1 VDVELPWDPAAL
13 EAAARERLPAIAY
26 AYYAAGAGMES
37 SVAANPRAW
46 GRWWLRPRVLVDAG
60 AVSTATTVL
69 GTPIALPVMLAPCAF
84 HRLAHADAEAATARA
99 AAAAGT
105 VMMVSTHSSLPLE
118 QVVPHATAGAWFQL
132 YVDPDPG
139 VTLGRLRRAEECG
152 CGALVITVDA
162 PVWGVR
168 YRGLGDSAA
177 FAEAAGST
185 AVSSG
190 AATFLGL
197 DWAGV
202 ERIAA
207 ATRLPVVLKGI
218 LHPDDAGRAAASGVA
233 GLVVSNHGGRQ
244 LDGSIPPAL
253 ALPEV
258 VAAVAGRLEVYVDGG
273 VRSGADVL
281 RALALG
287 ARAVLVGRPYL
298 WALTLGGEAG
308 VLALLRRLGAE
319 TANAMTLAGQTDPAR
334 VDPGIVVAADP
345 RLS

>member
-1 VDVELPWDPAAL
+1 MDVELPWDPVAL
-13 EAAARERLPAIAY
+13 EAAARERLPAVAY
-26 AYYAAGAGMES
+26 AYYAAGAGLEG

-46 GRWWLRPRVLVDAG
+46 GRWWLRPRALVDVTT
-60 AVSTATTVL
+60 VSTATTVL
-69 GTPIALPVMLAPCAF
+69 GTPVRLPVLLAPCAF

-105 VMMVSTHSSLPLE
+105 VMVVSTHSSLPLE
-118 QVVPHATAGAWFQL
+118 AIVPHATAGAWFQL
-132 YVDPDPG
+132 YADPDPE
-139 VTLGRLRRAEECG
+139 VTARRVRRAEECG

-190 AATFLGL
+190 TATFLGL
-197 DWAGV
+197 DWAAV

-207 ATRLPVVLKGI
+207 STPLPVVLKGI
-218 LHPDDAGRAAASGVA
+218 LHPDDAARAAGCGAA
-233 GLVVSNHGGRQ
+233 ALVVSNHGGRQ

-258 VAAVAGRLEVYVDGG
+258 VAAVDGRLEVYVDGG
-273 VRSGADVL
+273 VRTGPDVL

-319 TANAMTLAGQTDPAR
+319 TANAMTLAGQTDATR
-334 VDPGIVVAADP
+334 VERGIVVAAGP
-345 RLS
+345 PLS

>member
-1 VDVELPWDPAAL
+1 
-13 EAAARERLPAIAY
+13 
-26 AYYAAGAGMES
+26 
-37 SVAANPRAW
+37 
-46 GRWWLRPRVLVDAG
+46 
-60 AVSTATTVL
+60 
-69 GTPIALPVMLAPCAF
+69 MLAPCAF

-105 VMMVSTHSSLPLE
+105 VMVVSTHSSLPLE

-139 VTLGRLRRAEECG
+139 VTLGRVRRAEECG

>member
-1 VDVELPWDPAAL
+1 
-13 EAAARERLPAIAY
+13 
-26 AYYAAGAGMES
+26 
-37 SVAANPRAW
+37 
-46 GRWWLRPRVLVDAG
+46 
-60 AVSTATTVL
+60 
-69 GTPIALPVMLAPCAF
+69 
-84 HRLAHADAEAATARA
+84 
-99 AAAAGT
+99 
-105 VMMVSTHSSLPLE
+105 
-118 QVVPHATAGAWFQL
+118 
-132 YVDPDPG
+132 
-139 VTLGRLRRAEECG
+139 
-152 CGALVITVDA
+152 VITVDA

-197 DWAGV
+197 DWAAV

-207 ATRLPVVLKGI
+207 STPLPVVLKGI
-218 LHPDDAGRAAASGVA
+218 LHPDDAARAAGCGAA
-233 GLVVSNHGGRQ
+233 ALVVSNHGGRQ

-258 VAAVAGRLEVYVDGG
+258 VAAVDGRLEVYVDGG
-273 VRSGADVL
+273 VRTGPDVL

-298 WALTLGGEAG
+298 WALTLGGESG

-319 TANAMTLAGQTDPAR
+319 TANAMTLAGQTDATR
-334 VDPGIVVAADP
+334 VERGIVVAAGP
-345 RLS
+345 PLS

>member
-1 VDVELPWDPAAL
+1 MDVELPWDPAAL

-26 AYYAAGAGMES
+26 AYYAAGAGKES

-46 GRWWLRPRVLVDAG
+46 ERWWLRPRVLVDTG
-60 AVSTATTVL
+60 AVSTATTVQ

-105 VMMVSTHSSLPLE
+105 VMIVSTHSSLPLE

-132 YVDPDPG
+132 YVDPDPE
-139 VTLGRLRRAEECG
+139 VTLGRVRRAEACG

-207 ATRLPVVLKGI
+207 ATPLPVVLKGI
-218 LHPDDAGRAAASGVA
+218 LHPDDAGRAATSGVT